1 MSNPYKIDWN
11 EYAALARQAV
21 AEGCVLLKNDDKAL
35 PIRKGERVSVF
46 GRIQF
51 DYYKSGT
58 GSGGAVNTRYV
69 TNILDALKENKDISV
84 NEELE
89 QTYRDWL
96 KDHPFEKGMGW
107 AQEPWCQEEMPV
119 TKELAEQAAAKSDI
133 AVVIIGRTA
142 GEDKDN
148 SAAEGSYLLTAAEH
162 QMLKEVCG
170 AFKRVAVLLN
180 VGNIMDMKWVK
191 EYDPAAVLYV
201 WQGGQEGGAGAA
213 DVLTGTVT
221 PCGKLSDTIA
231 LDISDYPSTEGF
243 GDPTRVIYKED
254 IYVGYRYFETFAK
267 DCVLYPF
274 GYGLSYT
281 TFTRTVE
288 SFDFDGETVTEK
300 VTVKNTGDVQGK
312 EVVTVFVE
320 APQGKLGKAAR
331 SLAAFAKTET
341 LQPGES
347 ETLTLTFPIANLA
360 SYDNSGV
367 TGHRFCYVLE
377 SGAYNV
383 YTGGCVR
390 GAKLS
395 GSFEVKE
402 DTVTRTC
409 VQACAPVTKFDRMVN
424 HNNTIAFEPAPQ
436 REYDMAARSAAALK
450 PAKPYTGD
458 KGIKLGDVFDGK
470 AELEDFVAQ
479 LSDEDLICLMRGEGM
494 NSPKVTAGT
503 AGAFGGVTENLV
515 NFGIPTACCAD
526 GPSGIRM
533 DCGTIAFS
541 LPNGTL
547 LACTFNEKLNEEL
560 FAMQGKEQ
568 RKNRID
574 TLLGPGLN
582 IHRSPLN
589 GRNFEYF
596 SEDPLLTG
604 KLAAAQLRGMRRF
617 GVTGTIKHFAC
628 NNQEFKRTEIDSVL
642 SERALREIYLRA
654 FETAVKEGGAYSVMS
669 TYGGLN
675 GIWTASNFDLLTTIL
690 RDEWGFIGTVMTDW
704 WAKGNDRE
712 GEEATRENVA
722 AQVRAQNDLNMVNA
736 DAASNSQHDNLDDAL
751 ADGRLTRDALVRSA
765 MNICR
770 TVMNSPVMERSLGR
784 MSDEEREAAEAEK
797 TSEDYVD
804 FNGEYQF
811 IDGEA
816 PLDISAVNTEK
827 GASTILGIRYK
838 KNGLYKFVMRVKANA
853 NEVAQIPMSI
863 FIDGNLR
870 GMVMI
875 NGTNGE
881 VVTAEQDIG
890 VLFGGTNYLKLY
902 FGQTGM
908 EIEEIKFVCTQAF

>member
-21 AEGCVLLKNDDKAL
+21 AEGCVLLKNDNKAL
-35 PIRKGERVSVF
+35 PIKKGERVSVF

-69 TNILDALKENKDISV
+69 TNILDALKENKEISV

-89 QTYRDWL
+89 QVYRDWL

-119 TKELAEQAAAKSDI
+119 TEELAEKAAAKSDI

-148 SAAEGSYLLTAAEH
+148 SAAEGSYLLTKAER

-180 VGNIMDMKWVK
+180 VGNIIDMKWVK
-191 EYDPAAVLYV
+191 EYNPAAVLYV
-201 WQGGQEGGAGAA
+201 WQGGQEGGIGAA
-213 DVLTGTVT
+213 DVLTGAVT

-231 LDISDYPSTEGF
+231 LDINDYPSTEGF
-243 GDPTRVIYKED
+243 GDPKQVVYKED

-267 DCVLYPF
+267 DRVLYPF

-281 TFTRTVE
+281 TFTRTVD

-341 LQPGES
+341 LLPGES
-347 ETLTLTFPIANLA
+347 ETLTLTFPAANLA
-360 SYDNSGV
+360 SYDDSGV

-377 SGAYNV
+377 SGTYNV

-424 HNNTIAFEPAPQ
+424 RENKIAFEPAPQ

-503 AGAFGGVTENLV
+503 AGAFGGVTDNLV

-560 FAMQGKEQ
+560 FAMQGKEL
-568 RKNRID
+568 RKNRVD
-574 TLLGPGLN
+574 TLLGPGMN

-604 KLAAAQLRGMRRF
+604 KLAAAQLRGMHRF

-690 RDEWGFIGTVMTDW
+690 RDEWGFTGTVMTDW
-704 WAKGNDRE
+704 WSKGNDRE

-736 DAASNSQHDNLDDAL
+736 DAASNSQHDNLNDAL

-797 TSEDYVD
+797 ASEDYVD
-804 FNGEYQF
+804 FSGEYQF
-811 IDGEA
+811 IDGEV
-816 PLDISAVNTEK
+816 PLDISSVNTEK
-827 GASTILGIRYK
+827 GASTVLGIRYK
-838 KNGLYKFVMRVKANA
+838 TNGVYKFVMRVKSNA
-853 NEVAQIPMSI
+853 SEVAQIPMSI

-875 NGTNGE
+875 NGTNGKA
-881 VVTAEQDIG
+881 VTVEQDIG

-902 FGQTGM
+902 FGQSGM

>member
-320 APQGKLGKAAR
+320 AP
-331 SLAAFAKTET
+331 
-341 LQPGES
+341 
-347 ETLTLTFPIANLA
+347 
-360 SYDNSGV
+360 
-367 TGHRFCYVLE
+367 
-377 SGAYNV
+377 
-383 YTGGCVR
+383 
-390 GAKLS
+390 
-395 GSFEVKE
+395 
-402 DTVTRTC
+402 
-409 VQACAPVTKFDRMVN
+409 
-424 HNNTIAFEPAPQ
+424 
-436 REYDMAARSAAALK
+436 
-450 PAKPYTGD
+450 
-458 KGIKLGDVFDGK
+458 
-470 AELEDFVAQ
+470 
-479 LSDEDLICLMRGEGM
+479 
-494 NSPKVTAGT
+494 
-503 AGAFGGVTENLV
+503 
-515 NFGIPTACCAD
+515 
-526 GPSGIRM
+526 
-533 DCGTIAFS
+533 
-541 LPNGTL
+541 
-547 LACTFNEKLNEEL
+547 
-560 FAMQGKEQ
+560 
-568 RKNRID
+568 
-574 TLLGPGLN
+574 
-582 IHRSPLN
+582 
-589 GRNFEYF
+589 
-596 SEDPLLTG
+596 
-604 KLAAAQLRGMRRF
+604 
-617 GVTGTIKHFAC
+617 
-628 NNQEFKRTEIDSVL
+628 
-642 SERALREIYLRA
+642 
-654 FETAVKEGGAYSVMS
+654 
-669 TYGGLN
+669 
-675 GIWTASNFDLLTTIL
+675 
-690 RDEWGFIGTVMTDW
+690 
-704 WAKGNDRE
+704 
-712 GEEATRENVA
+712 
-722 AQVRAQNDLNMVNA
+722 
-736 DAASNSQHDNLDDAL
+736 
-751 ADGRLTRDALVRSA
+751 
-765 MNICR
+765 
-770 TVMNSPVMERSLGR
+770 
-784 MSDEEREAAEAEK
+784 
-797 TSEDYVD
+797 
-804 FNGEYQF
+804 
-811 IDGEA
+811 
-816 PLDISAVNTEK
+816 
-827 GASTILGIRYK
+827 
-838 KNGLYKFVMRVKANA
+838 
-853 NEVAQIPMSI
+853 
-863 FIDGNLR
+863 
-870 GMVMI
+870 
-875 NGTNGE
+875 
-881 VVTAEQDIG
+881 
-890 VLFGGTNYLKLY
+890 
-902 FGQTGM
+902 
-908 EIEEIKFVCTQAF
+908 

>member
-180 VGNIMDMKWVK
+180 VGNIIDMKWVK

-360 SYDNSGV
+360 SYDDSGV

-436 REYDMAARSAAALK
+436 REYD
-450 PAKPYTGD
+450 
-458 KGIKLGDVFDGK
+458 
-470 AELEDFVAQ
+470 
-479 LSDEDLICLMRGEGM
+479 ICLLYT
-494 NSPKVTAGT
+494 SP
-503 AGAFGGVTENLV
+503 
-515 NFGIPTACCAD
+515 
-526 GPSGIRM
+526 
-533 DCGTIAFS
+533 
-541 LPNGTL
+541 
-547 LACTFNEKLNEEL
+547 
-560 FAMQGKEQ
+560 
-568 RKNRID
+568 
-574 TLLGPGLN
+574 
-582 IHRSPLN
+582 SP
-589 GRNFEYF
+589 
-596 SEDPLLTG
+596 
-604 KLAAAQLRGMRRF
+604 
-617 GVTGTIKHFAC
+617 
-628 NNQEFKRTEIDSVL
+628 
-642 SERALREIYLRA
+642 
-654 FETAVKEGGAYSVMS
+654 
-669 TYGGLN
+669 
-675 GIWTASNFDLLTTIL
+675 
-690 RDEWGFIGTVMTDW
+690 RD
-704 WAKGNDRE
+704 
-712 GEEATRENVA
+712 
-722 AQVRAQNDLNMVNA
+722 
-736 DAASNSQHDNLDDAL
+736 
-751 ADGRLTRDALVRSA
+751 
-765 MNICR
+765 
-770 TVMNSPVMERSLGR
+770 
-784 MSDEEREAAEAEK
+784 
-797 TSEDYVD
+797 
-804 FNGEYQF
+804 
-811 IDGEA
+811 
-816 PLDISAVNTEK
+816 
-827 GASTILGIRYK
+827 
-838 KNGLYKFVMRVKANA
+838 
-853 NEVAQIPMSI
+853 
-863 FIDGNLR
+863 
-870 GMVMI
+870 
-875 NGTNGE
+875 
-881 VVTAEQDIG
+881 
-890 VLFGGTNYLKLY
+890 
-902 FGQTGM
+902 
-908 EIEEIKFVCTQAF
+908 